1 MKLFLKSMMVSSL
14 ALSAYAYETKQGPAP
29 SIQAADPNPS
39 ARWGTKGDY
48 NWYLETD
55 FVYFRPETTISLEE
69 LSMTRTTSSNSTER
83 SYTNFFEHSFNP
95 GVRVQLGCNTSF
107 DGWDVYAQYFGYFY
121 KKSQTFIYCNTPSS
135 ELLRNEPSNSNTQLI
150 KVNYH
155 INQGDFDLGRMY
167 KVSQHLKFRPHAGI
181 RALWFNQ
188 ILSFD
193 QSTLVFPPVG
203 AVRNNVP
210 SYNYD
215 NVKATVNS
223 TLAGVQL
230 GSEGCWMFTP
240 RVSAYT
246 SLTGALLFMTQNIKG
261 AGESNPDTSYEYVK
275 TSPYNMI
282 VPAFDIEIGLRWDRN
297 FFEDKFHIGLKL
309 GYELHTL
316 VNFNSYLSNN
326 AEKENLS
333 GNAFSPD
340 FSLQGIVAG
349 LRFDF

>member
-14 ALSAYAYETKQGPAP
+14 ALSAYAYETKKGPAP

-69 LSMTRTTSSNSTER
+69 LSMTRTTSSNSTKR

-107 DGWDVYAQYFGYFY
+107 DGWDFNAQYFGYFY
-121 KKSQTFIYCNTPSS
+121 KKSQTFQWNETPDVPP
-135 ELLRNEPSNSNTQLI
+135 LNPQPSRSNTQLI

-167 KVSQHLKFRPHAGI
+167 RVSNHLKFRPHAGV

-188 ILSFD
+188 TFSYN

-203 AVRNNVP
+203 AVINNVP
-210 SYNYD
+210 SYQYE
-215 NVKATVNS
+215 NVKATINS

-246 SLTGALLFMTQNIKG
+246 NITGALLFMTQS
-261 AGESNPDTSYEYVK
+261 ATTDVESNPTADYGYGK

-282 VPAFDIEIGLRWDRN
+282 IPGFDIEIGLRWDRN
-297 FFEDKFHIGLKL
+297 FFDDKFHLGLKL

-316 VNFNSYLSNN
+316 INFNSYPSIN
-326 AEKENLS
+326 AVKENLT
-333 GNAFSPD
+333 GNSFSPD